1 MSAKLRDVAER
12 AGVSVATASRVLSGA
27 AEGVRPERREAVILA
42 ARELQYVPNAHA
54 QALARAG
61 TTHIGAILHDV
72 SDPYFSEILR
82 GLQRAAVDAGQLV
95 TVCNS
100 YRDPERELAYVG
112 LLRSQRI
119 GALILTGSGLDDRS
133 YSERLAAQINA
144 FASTGGR
151 PVFSGRHHVAGD
163 AVLPDNVGGA
173 RALAR
178 ALVTMGHRKFAAISG
193 PPLLTT
199 TRDRLDGF
207 RAGLAEHGITL
218 DPAAIAPGDFTRE
231 GGMAGMAHLLD
242 AGHAGGN
249 IASGAAGGDIASD
262 AAGGDIA
269 YGAAGGDIAYG
280 AAGGHIAYGAAGGHI
295 AYDAAGGGIASGAAG
310 GGIASGAT
318 CVFAFN
324 DAMALG
330 ALRTL
335 RDRGIDV
342 PGRVSLAG
350 FDDIPATLDTNP
362 TLTTVR
368 IPLAEMGELAVS
380 LALEPPSDELRV
392 RHIRAEVVL
401 RESTIAPQPLSR

>member
-1 MSAKLRDVAER
+1 LSAKLRDVAEK
-12 AGVSVATASRVLSGA
+12 AGVSVATASRVLSA
-27 AEGVRPERREAVILA
+27 TNDGVRPERREAVLAA

-72 SDPYFSEILR
+72 GDSYFSEMVR
-82 GLQRAAVDAGQLV
+82 GLQRAAGDAGKLV

-119 GALILTGSGLDDRS
+119 GALIMLGSGLDDRS

-151 PVFSGRHHVAGD
+151 PVFIGRHHVAGD

-178 ALVTMGHRKFAAISG
+178 ALITMGHRKFAAISG

-199 TRDRLDGF
+199 VRDRLNGF
-207 RAGLAEHGITL
+207 KAGLAEHGITL
-218 DPAAIAPGDFTRE
+218 DPAAIAEGDFSRE
-231 GGMAGMAHLLD
+231 SGMAAMVQLLD
-242 AGHAGGN
+242 RGLIATRAG
-249 IASGAAGGDIASD
+249 DP
-262 AAGGDIA
+262 
-269 YGAAGGDIAYG
+269 
-280 AAGGHIAYGAAGGHI
+280 
-295 AYDAAGGGIASGAAG
+295 
-310 GGIASGAT
+310 GAT
-318 CVFAFN
+318 CVFALN

-330 ALRTL
+330 ALRAL
-335 RDRGIDV
+335 RDRNIDV
-342 PGRVSLAG
+342 PGQVSLAG
-350 FDDIPATLDTNP
+350 FNDVPATLDTNP

-368 IPLAEMGELAVS
+368 IPLAEVGALAVQ

-392 RHIRAEVVL
+392 RHVRSGVIL
-401 RESTIAPQPLSR
+401 RESTAPPLT

>member
-1 MSAKLRDVAER
+1 
-12 AGVSVATASRVLSGA
+12 VSVATASRVLSGN
-27 AEGVRPERREAVILA
+27 AEGVRPQRREAVVAA

-54 QALARAG
+54 QALARSG

-72 SDPYFSEILR
+72 SDSYFSEIVR
-82 GLQRAAVDAGQLV
+82 GLQRAAIDAGQLV

-112 LLRSQRI
+112 LLRSERI

-133 YSERLAAQINA
+133 YSERLAAQVGA
-144 FASTGGR
+144 FVAAGGR
-151 PVFSGRHHVAGD
+151 TVFIGRHHVAGD

-178 ALVTMGHRKFAAISG
+178 ALVAMGHRKFAAICG

-207 RAGLAEHGITL
+207 KTGLAEHGITL
-218 DPAAIAPGDFTRE
+218 PPAAIAPGDFSRE
-231 GGMAGMAHLLD
+231 SGMAGMARLLD
-242 AGHAGGN
+242 AGV
-249 IASGAAGGDIASD
+249 D
-262 AAGGDIA
+262 
-269 YGAAGGDIAYG
+269 
-280 AAGGHIAYGAAGGHI
+280 
-295 AYDAAGGGIASGAAG
+295 
-310 GGIASGAT
+310 AT
-318 CVFAFN
+318 CVFALN
-324 DAMALG
+324 DAMTLG

-335 RDRGIDV
+335 RERDIAV
-342 PGRVSLAG
+342 PGRISLAG

-368 IPLAEMGELAVS
+368 IPLVEMGALAVS
-380 LALEPPSDELRV
+380 LALQPQSDELRV

-401 RESTIAPQPLSR
+401 RESTAPPGDVIVPLAR

>member
-1 MSAKLRDVAER
+1 MSAKLRDVAQK
-12 AGVSVATASRVLSGA
+12 AGVSVATASRVLSGKA
-27 AEGVRPERREAVILA
+27 AGVRPDRREAVLA
-42 ARELQYVPNAHA
+42 AARALQYVPNAHA
-54 QALARAG
+54 QALARSG

-72 SDPYFSEILR
+72 SDPYFSEIVR

-112 LLRSQRI
+112 LLRSERI

-151 PVFSGRHHVAGD
+151 PVFIGRHHIVGD

-218 DPAAIAPGDFTRE
+218 DAAAIAPGDFSRE

-242 AGHAGGN
+242 AG
-249 IASGAAGGDIASD
+249 ID
-262 AAGGDIA
+262 
-269 YGAAGGDIAYG
+269 
-280 AAGGHIAYGAAGGHI
+280 
-295 AYDAAGGGIASGAAG
+295 
-310 GGIASGAT
+310 AT
-318 CVFAFN
+318 CVFALN

-335 RDRGIDV
+335 RDRDIDV
-342 PGRVSLAG
+342 PGRISLAG

-368 IPLAEMGELAVS
+368 IPLAEMGALAVS

-392 RHIRAEVVL
+392 RHIRAEVTL
-401 RESTIAPQPLSR
+401 RESTAPPPTLSR

>member
-1 MSAKLRDVAER
+1 
-12 AGVSVATASRVLSGA
+12 
-27 AEGVRPERREAVILA
+27 
-42 ARELQYVPNAHA
+42 
-54 QALARAG
+54 
-61 TTHIGAILHDV
+61 V
-72 SDPYFSEILR
+72 SDPYFSEIVR

-151 PVFSGRHHVAGD
+151 PVFIGRHHIVGD

-199 TRDRLDGF
+199 TRDRLNGF
-207 RAGLAEHGITL
+207 KAGLAEYDITL
-218 DPAAIAPGDFTRE
+218 DPSAIAPGDFSRE
-231 GGMAGMAHLLD
+231 GGMTGMASILD
-242 AGHAGGN
+242 AGV
-249 IASGAAGGDIASD
+249 D
-262 AAGGDIA
+262 
-269 YGAAGGDIAYG
+269 
-280 AAGGHIAYGAAGGHI
+280 
-295 AYDAAGGGIASGAAG
+295 
-310 GGIASGAT
+310 AT
-318 CVFAFN
+318 CVFALN

-335 RDRGIDV
+335 RDRAIDV
-342 PGRVSLAG
+342 PGRMSLAG
-350 FDDIPATLDTNP
+350 FDDIPTTLDTNP

-368 IPLAEMGELAVS
+368 IPLTEMGALAVS

-392 RHIRAEVVL
+392 RHVRAEVIL
-401 RESTIAPQPLSR
+401 RESTTSPPTLSR

>member
-1 MSAKLRDVAER
+1 
-12 AGVSVATASRVLSGA
+12 VSVATASRVLSGGG
-27 AEGVRPERREAVILA
+27 EGVATERREAVLA
-42 ARELQYVPNAHA
+42 AARTLHYVPNAHA

-72 SDPYFSEILR
+72 SDPYFSEIVR
-82 GLQRAAVDAGQLV
+82 GLQRAAADAGRLV

-112 LLRSQRI
+112 LLRAQRV
-119 GALILTGSGLDDRS
+119 GALILTGSGLDDRA
-133 YSERLAAQINA
+133 YSARLAAEIGA
-144 FASTGGR
+144 FAATGGR
-151 PVFSGRHHVAGD
+151 PVFMGRHHVAGD

-178 ALVTMGHRKFAAISG
+178 AMVELGHRKFAVISG

-207 RAGLAEHGITL
+207 KAGLAEHNITL
-218 DPAAIAPGDFTRE
+218 DAQAIVPGDFSRE
-231 GGMAGMAHLLD
+231 GGMAGMSRLLD
-242 AGHAGGN
+242 AN
-249 IASGAAGGDIASD
+249 TD
-262 AAGGDIA
+262 
-269 YGAAGGDIAYG
+269 
-280 AAGGHIAYGAAGGHI
+280 
-295 AYDAAGGGIASGAAG
+295 
-310 GGIASGAT
+310 AT
-318 CVFAFN
+318 CVFALN

-335 RDRGIDV
+335 RARNVNCPRQI
-342 PGRVSLAG
+342 SLAG

-368 IPLAEMGELAVS
+368 IPLTEMGALAVA

-392 RHIRAEVVL
+392 RHLRSEVIL
-401 RESTIAPQPLSR
+401 RESTAAPS